1 MKNNEKFLND
11 LENLPDRFINEI
23 HDSENQNAVVRKS
36 KIHWLRPVSIAACV
50 AAAVAVPVILLN
62 SKPDSDI
69 LPLRDDR
76 AETSAVTTP
85 AETSDETTS
94 HTTVAVTEHTSQSA
108 VTTHYTS
115 VTPAGTTA
123 PVTSIVITTENAA
136 VTEAAP
142 EEVPQDIPE
151 TGPQNENSEPET
163 EPPVSEKYIVAD
175 DPDRDLVIA
184 VLPNSALEDYSPYR
198 LYTVY
203 DTDYTDYKYK
213 ADFLITNA
221 MKLPERYY
229 GSVPDEETLINVT
242 RKVFGEN
249 LHDKEGMNIVDY
261 IEREYKIDETTG
273 EKYKLDRPDD
283 KCYKIVY
290 YEDYDVWYITP
301 QSWTYK
307 KILNGKECVVANM
320 WEWPPYILVRGSDG
334 KILAF
339 WR

>member
-69 LPLRDDR
+69 LPLRDDK

-151 TGPQNENSEPET
+151 TGPQNENSEPEPESQENEKNT
-163 EPPVSEKYIVAD
+163 SEAD
-175 DPDRDLVIA
+175 QDKD
-184 VLPNSALEDYSPYR
+184 
-198 LYTVY
+198 
-203 DTDYTDYKYK
+203 
-213 ADFLITNA
+213 LITAVFPESAVIPEEGFFCENYKCEADYIIANA
-221 MKLPERYY
+221 QKLPEKFY
-229 GSVPDEETLINVT
+229 GSISDEEALINIT
-242 RKVFGEN
+242 RKIFSEN
-249 LHDKEGMNIVDY
+249 ISDREGMNIVDY
-261 IEREYKIDETTG
+261 IEREYIIDNSTG
-273 EKYKLDRPDD
+273 EKITLDRPDN
-283 KCYKIVY
+283 KFYRTEY
-290 YEDYDVWYITP
+290 FEDYDVWYITP
-301 QSWTYK
+301 ERWSYK
-307 KILNGKECVVANM
+307 KIINGKEFVGTGL
-320 WEWPPYILVRGSDG
+320 WELPPYLYVRGCDG